1 MQHFLTTDGRERM
14 ESWQW
19 NGKFPRILRKLKH
32 PWSSCLKGVNV
43 RVGAQHDNAH
53 VRGRTGS
60 VDPAVSVSTV

>member
-19 NGKFPRILRKLKH
+19 NGKFPRILSK
-32 PWSSCLKGVNV
+32 
-43 RVGAQHDNAH
+43 VGAQHDDAH